1 MIVQAT
7 SRLPLLAH
15 LLHMSHA
22 IRLQQGES
30 MATDYVSTT
39 LLGVLAGMR
48 SMTPPTLVSLY
59 LNRNQQLRNGTLTNF
74 LGSGNSLTVFTLLA
88 AGEITADKFPQ
99 TPNRTF
105 APALVGRLGTSAL
118 ASAALTEAQGG
129 NRTVAA
135 ALSAAVTGVAT
146 FATFQARM
154 AANQYLPNAVTGVIE
169 DTILLSIG
177 ASLLRR
183 WHRSTQAE
191 HGE

>member
-1 MIVQAT
+1 
-7 SRLPLLAH
+7 
-15 LLHMSHA
+15 
-22 IRLQQGES
+22 
-30 MATDYVSTT
+30 MATDYLSTA

-59 LNRNQQLRNGTLTNF
+59 LNRNQQVRNGTLTNL
-74 LGSGNSLTVFTLLA
+74 LGSGNCLTVFTLLA

-99 TPNRTF
+99 APNRTF

-135 ALSAAVTGVAT
+135 ALSAAITGVAT

-154 AANQYLPNAVTGVIE
+154 AANKYLPNPVTGVLE
-169 DTILLSIG
+169 DAILLSVG
-177 ASLLRR
+177 VRLMRR
-183 WHRSTQAE
+183 WHRATKAA
-191 HGE
+191 HGESTSS